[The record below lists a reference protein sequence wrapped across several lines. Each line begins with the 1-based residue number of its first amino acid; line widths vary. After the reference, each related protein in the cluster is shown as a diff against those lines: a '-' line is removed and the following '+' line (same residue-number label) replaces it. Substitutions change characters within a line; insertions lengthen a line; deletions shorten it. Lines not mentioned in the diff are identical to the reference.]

1 MTTSTAT
8 AQRAELIRTLGAS
21 VYTPP
26 PLSTPLHDALGLP
39 ALTGAEHTRAFV
51 LSAPPHAAIHLG
63 PEGKLGGTGLD
74 RVEGFWRAAGEKP
87 PTDADHLGVL
97 LMCYAD
103 LVDRAD
109 SELHLRVAES
119 LFYEHIWPW
128 APGYLH
134 AVALL
139 GLDAIQKWAALT
151 MATLA
156 DTYQRSSAPQ
166 RLPLALREAPEPLSA
181 QCDFNELLDTLLS
194 PIRCGLVL
202 THHTLSAGAA
212 AIGVGYRRGERRFAL
227 KAILDQNKTASLTWL
242 AEHSRLWSVWH
253 AQRSDMTSQWWQ
265 ARAQHSAEILMT
277 IGAQAS

>member
-1 MTTSTAT
+1 
-8 AQRAELIRTLGAS
+8 
-21 VYTPP
+21 
-26 PLSTPLHDALGLP
+26 
-39 ALTGAEHTRAFV
+39 
-51 LSAPPHAAIHLG
+51 
-63 PEGKLGGTGLD
+63 
-74 RVEGFWRAAGEKP
+74 
-87 PTDADHLGVL
+87 
-97 LMCYAD
+97 
-103 LVDRAD
+103 
-109 SELHLRVAES
+109 
-119 LFYEHIWPW
+119 
-128 APGYLH
+128 
-134 AVALL
+134 
-139 GLDAIQKWAALT
+139 
-151 MATLA
+151 
-156 DTYQRSSAPQ
+156 
-166 RLPLALREAPEPLSA
+166 LREAPEPLSA